1 MGVILPPIPS
11 WHLPA
16 ALCWM
21 GTWGHRGEQV
31 RVGLP
36 SPALCSPSAPLGHCH
51 SPDTQTQA
59 SALCCIWVSLWAK
72 SISKHKLSGREGKK
86 NPRNTCGF
94 LRGWG
99 SPVNPIPH
107 PLQGMVWPKRLEQGK
122 TPPSLAAESL
132 ISGNYARNC
141 FDGSDEVRSFY
152 PKLRSIFSTLQHS
165 F

>member
-1 MGVILPPIPS
+1 MLHMGFSVGKV
-11 WHLPA
+11 HLQTQTFWKRREEKSKEH
-16 ALCWM
+16 LWLSE
-21 GTWGHRGEQV
+21 RLGEP
-31 RVGLP
+31 GE
-36 SPALCSPSAPLGHCH
+36 SH
-51 SPDTQTQA
+51 SP
-59 SALCCIWVSLWAK
+59 
-72 SISKHKLSGREGKK
+72 
-86 NPRNTCGF
+86 
-94 LRGWG
+94 
-99 SPVNPIPH
+99 